1 MGLRGA
7 LRTTQASALYEST
20 TVHQL
25 LNAVSRVKSGIMLQH
40 GHRLRS
46 LCNRIYYLWSQ
57 HALSTHVP
65 LHAQRL
71 LRFASDLDG
80 DMLTARDHVAVKT
93 AMKKEQVRER
103 ERYTRKTRF
112 SPPFTWKKCFRLVA
126 HLGGIGLFT
135 LVAMRLVKPL

>member
-1 MGLRGA
+1 MTHAILCERDRLSKHFWQRARMGLRGGV
-7 LRTTQASALYEST
+7 RDCFSTIST
-20 TVHQL
+20 TVTVHHS

-46 LCNRIYYLWSQ
+46 LCNRIYYG
-57 HALSTHVP
+57 ASTHVP

-80 DMLTARDHVAVKT
+80 CWRTSRVRAPIKT

-103 ERYTRKTRF
+103 ERYRRKTRF
-112 SPPFTWKKCFRLVA
+112 SPPFT
-126 HLGGIGLFT
+126 
-135 LVAMRLVKPL
+135 

>member
-1 MGLRGA
+1 MITCGSHVTHAILCKRDRLSKHFWQRARMGLRGGV
-7 LRTTQASALYEST
+7 RDCFST
-20 TVHQL
+20 VSTMVHQS

-46 LCNRIYYLWSQ
+46 LCNRIYYG
-57 HALSTHVP
+57 ASTHVP

-112 SPPFTWKKCFRLVA
+112 SPPFT
-126 HLGGIGLFT
+126 
-135 LVAMRLVKPL
+135 

>member
-1 MGLRGA
+1 MGLRGGV
-7 LRTTQASALYEST
+7 RDCFSTVST
-20 TVHQL
+20 TVHQS

-46 LCNRIYYLWSQ
+46 LCNRIYYSMEPSA
-57 HALSTHVP
+57 HSTHVP

-112 SPPFTWKKCFRLVA
+112 SPPFT
-126 HLGGIGLFT
+126 
-135 LVAMRLVKPL
+135 